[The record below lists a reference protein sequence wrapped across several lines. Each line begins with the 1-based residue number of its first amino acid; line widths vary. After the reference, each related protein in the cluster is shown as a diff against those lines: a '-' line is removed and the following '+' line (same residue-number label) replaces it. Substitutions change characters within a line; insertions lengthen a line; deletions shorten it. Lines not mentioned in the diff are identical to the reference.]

1 MEEKTRIL
9 IVDDDSITRQTLSMA
24 LEDDYSTI
32 TAGDGSEALEV
43 LGRQEIDVVLSDLDM
58 PGMNGIELLER
69 INFIEVPPPVIFITG
84 QGTIETAVRAMKL
97 GAADY
102 VSKPVNIDRLIL
114 LIGKTLENKRLK
126 EENVQLKEQLKG
138 NIPELQMIGDS
149 QAMKKVTDL
158 AMQVAT
164 SKATVLIEGESG
176 TGKELVTNIIHYNS
190 PVAHGPFIKI
200 NCSAFAEGVLE
211 SELFGHE
218 KGAFTGAVST
228 KKGRFEL
235 AHKGTLFLDEI
246 GEMPASTQVKLLRF
260 LQEQTF
266 ERVGGTKTIKVDV
279 RIISATNRNL
289 EEMVKEGTFRDDL
302 YYRLRVVKF
311 EVPPLR
317 KRKEDI
323 PPLVDSYIKKLS
335 KLHGKP
341 ITGITD
347 EVMDL
352 IKAYNWPGNVR
363 ELVNCIESCVVMS
376 RSDTID
382 MESIPEYLSYHTVD
396 SEIDMEGGILQE
408 LERKA
413 ISEVLDET
421 GGDKTKAAVKLGIG
435 LRTLYRK
442 IEKYRLPY

>member
-1 MEEKTRIL
+1 MEDKTRIL

-24 LEDDYSTI
+24 LDDDYNTI
-32 TAGDGSEALEV
+32 TAGDGTEALDI
-43 LGRQEIDVVLSDLDM
+43 LGREEVEVVLSDLDM

-69 INFIEVPPPVIFITG
+69 INFIDVPPPVIFITG
-84 QGTIETAVRAMKL
+84 QGTIETAVQAMKL

-102 VSKPVNIDRLIL
+102 VSKPVNIDRLVL
-114 LIGKTLENKRLK
+114 LIGKTLENKKLK
-126 EENVQLKEQLKG
+126 EENIRLKEQLKV
-138 NIPELQMIGDS
+138 NLPDLNMIGDS
-149 QAMKKVTDL
+149 PAMKKVTEL
-158 AMQVAT
+158 AMQVAAT
-164 SKATVLIEGESG
+164 KATVLIEGESG
-176 TGKELVTNIIHYNS
+176 TGKEMVTNIIHYNS

-218 KGAFTGAVST
+218 KGAFTGALST

-235 AHKGTLFLDEI
+235 ANKGTLFLDEI

-289 EEMVKEGTFRDDL
+289 EEMVKEGEFREDL

-317 KRKEDI
+317 RRKEDI
-323 PPLVDSYIKKLS
+323 APLVDSYLS
-335 KLHGKP
+335 KFSNLHGKP

-382 MESIPEYLSYHTVD
+382 MESIPEYLSYQTVD
-396 SEIDMEGGILQE
+396 TGIDMEGGILQE

-413 ISEVLDET
+413 ISEVMDET
-421 GGDKTKAAVKLGIG
+421 GGDKTKTAGKLGIG

-442 IEKYRLPY
+442 IEKYGLPY